1 MSGRLDSKV
10 KIWTLASDLG
20 LPKSDKP
27 SSTIL
32 AFVIRR
38 VRTVAK
44 KFSCAN
50 LNDLLVSVAGTVD
63 TVFEEIHTS
72 DDLRKIQAR
81 YVKKGET
88 GSRTLTLISQDR
100 RISESRSGE
109 CIGRAGNR
117 NSYL

>member
-10 KIWTLASDLG
+10 KIWTLAADLG

-27 SSTIL
+27 SRTIL

-38 VRTVAK
+38 VRTIAK

-50 LNDLLVSVAGTVD
+50 LNDLLISVAGAVD

-72 DDLRKIQAR
+72 DDLGKIQIKYLQEGR
-81 YVKKGET
+81 DGFCEPWCR
-88 GSRTLTLISQDR
+88 SI
-100 RISESRSGE
+100 RIEGL
-109 CIGRAGNR
+109 R
-117 NSYL
+117 NHDQENA

>member
-50 LNDLLVSVAGTVD
+50 LNDLLVSV
-63 TVFEEIHTS
+63 EHS
-72 DDLRKIQAR
+72 R
-81 YVKKGET
+81 YGF
-88 GSRTLTLISQDR
+88 
-100 RISESRSGE
+100 
-109 CIGRAGNR
+109 
-117 NSYL
+117 